1 MKKLIMD
8 LQAFAGGHSITVYK
22 DAKVSSAV
30 VKNQAETETLT
41 TDVASGTVC
50 KIVATYATDYKLD
63 KVDVLAGG
71 VTVNTTNMQFTMP
84 DEDVVLYVRSK
95 RQGHDICFA
104 FDGGFSTQSNV
115 VQGVKK
121 NGPAIAFVE
130 MKTGYVFDKVKTIQG
145 DATCAYSNGQISVT
159 GGNLDST
166 IMATSKPANAY
177 IVTENVTL
185 NINNRKLHLKKNTK
199 LVHSG
204 SGAVYDIELTDGR
217 PATIDETVFKPAIDA
232 LIKSGVLIKV

>member
-22 DAKVSSAV
+22 DAKVTDAV

-50 KIVATYATDYKLD
+50 KIVATYATDYRLD
-63 KVDVLAGG
+63 TVYVLAGG
-71 VTVNTTNMQFTMP
+71 VTVNYTNMQFTMP

-95 RQGHDICFA
+95 KQGHDICFV
-104 FDGGFSTQSNV
+104 FDGGFSNQSSV
-115 VQGVKK
+115 VNGIKK
-121 NGPAIAFVE
+121 GGPAIASYE
-130 MKTGYVFDKVKTIQG
+130 LKSGYVVDKVETIQG
-145 DATCAYSNGQISVT
+145 DATCGYTNSYVSVT
-159 GGNLDST
+159 GGDLDST
-166 IMATSKPANAY
+166 VMATSKPANAY

-217 PATIDETVFKPAIDA
+217 PTTIDETVFKPAIDA